1 MIDSCQNTCALDKHR
16 HQCFIG
22 LLKIYFLLLH
32 YLCFLL
38 VPPPPKNVEV
48 VIPDGSDHGYVY
60 VKWNKPECVTNLA
73 CGYAEEFILVY
84 CLVSSVDN
92 EACVG
97 MLFYDC

>member
-1 MIDSCQNTCALDKHR
+1 MPLINIDINVLLDCSR
-16 HQCFIG
+16 FTFCYCVI
-22 LLKIYFLLLH
+22 
-32 YLCFLL
+32 CFLL

-48 VIPDGSDHGYVY
+48 VSPDGSDHGYVY

-84 CLVSSVDN
+84 CLVSSGDN

-97 MLFYDC
+97 RLFYDCEA